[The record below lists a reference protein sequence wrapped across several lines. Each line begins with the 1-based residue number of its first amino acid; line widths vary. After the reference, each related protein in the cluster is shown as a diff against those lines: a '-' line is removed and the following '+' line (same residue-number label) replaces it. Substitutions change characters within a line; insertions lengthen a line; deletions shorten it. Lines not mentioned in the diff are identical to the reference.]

1 MLYQEIIER
10 MNDEGVEYLVV
21 GGIAVNLYGYIRAT
35 MDLDLLVMLDEAN
48 TARFIKIVKALGYK
62 PSIPVNIDDFSNPLI
77 RRKWKEKK
85 DMKVFSVYNP
95 KNEMEHVDVLMEE
108 GIDFRSAFKRR
119 QVIKSGGTTINLIG
133 LDDLIHLKQ
142 MAGRER
148 DLIDIRALKKIR
160 ELRGVK

>member
-10 MNDEGVEYLVV
+10 MNEEGVEYLVV

-35 MDLDLLVMLDEAN
+35 MDLDLLVMLDRENADK
-48 TARFIKIVKALGYK
+48 FVKIVKGLGYK
-62 PSIPVNIDDFSNPLI
+62 PSIPVKIEDFSDPII
-77 RRKWKEKK
+77 RKKWIEKK

-108 GIDFRSAFKRR
+108 DIDFRSAFKRR
-119 QVIKSGGTTINLIG
+119 QVIKSAGTNINLIG

-160 ELRGVK
+160 ELRGGR